1 MVPLRPPVEA
11 NLLIVLLDFE
21 VFAFVLAGIGDL
33 HCKFDQLDS
42 PYRHRIPWT
51 KIHFPK
57 K

>member
-11 NLLIVLLDFE
+11 NLLILLLDVE
-21 VFAFVLAGIGDL
+21 VFDFVLAGIGDL
-33 HCKFDQLDS
+33 HCKFDQLNS